1 MESQPVL
8 EVRHT
13 HDGHALLRGFFDRRR
28 DKPAQAEGHD
38 RHDENEGAFF
48 SDGSY
53 GHRAICVSP
62 RGRGA
67 CRFGRSPEKLT
78 WFPRQIRRIGM
89 KS

>member
-1 MESQPVL
+1 MESHPVL
-8 EVRHT
+8 EVCHT
-13 HDGHALLRGFFDRRR
+13 HDGHALLRDLFDRQR

-38 RHDENEGAFF
+38 RHDEDEGAFF
-48 SDGSY
+48 PDGSY

-67 CRFGRSPEKLT
+67 CRFGLSSEKLT
-78 WFPRQIRRIGM
+78 WFLRQICRIGM